1 MTRAL
6 LPLPAELSARLTAV
20 PLVVLLDVDG
30 TLAPIAA
37 TPEAA
42 RVPDETRAAVALV
55 AALPD
60 VHVALVSGR
69 AASDALRMVSVPD
82 LWAIGNHGCEVVAPD
97 GTVTI
102 DPLIAPF
109 EDAMARAHR
118 ELTALLSTV
127 PGVIVEDKRW
137 TLSIHV
143 RQADP
148 GSVPLVEREV
158 DRVAGAAGLDVH
170 HGKMVYELRPP
181 VRVDKGTAIIA
192 LADRLGAQQGA
203 ALFIGDDRTD
213 EDGFRALRG
222 WLPDAITVRVAPPD
236 GGATDA
242 EFAVADPDDVR
253 RFLDEIPGYRVGA

>member
-6 LPLPAELSARLTAV
+6 LPLPTELASRLTAV

-42 RVPDETRAAVALV
+42 AVPDDTRAAVALV

-69 AASDALRMVSVPD
+69 GASDARRMVRVPGI
-82 LWAIGNHGCEVVAPD
+82 WAIGNHGCEVVAPD
-97 GTVTI
+97 GTATI

-109 EDAMARAHR
+109 EDAMARVHR
-118 ELTALLSTV
+118 ELSAVLSTV

-148 GSVPLVEREV
+148 GSVPLVQGEV
-158 DRVAGAAGLDVH
+158 DRVAAAAGLDVH
-170 HGKMVYELRPP
+170 HGKMVFEVRPP
-181 VRVDKGTAIIA
+181 VRVDKGTAIVA
-192 LADRLGAQQGA
+192 LAERLGAQEGA
-203 ALFIGDDRTD
+203 AVFIGDDRTD

-222 WLPDAITVRVAPPD
+222 WFPEAITIRVAPPD

-242 EFAVADPDDVR
+242 EFTVADTDDVR
-253 RFLDEIPGYRVGA
+253 RFLAEIPGYRVGA